1 MKIFVFTAFIAAIAL
16 GDPKVDVSTQSQ
28 WPWQVGKLYR
38 YDVVSHNLAWLQEG
52 QSSGSV
58 FRARFLIRVVSP
70 GLLQAKLEDPQHAL
84 LHQDIPN
91 IRELPQDLK
100 YKPVPKLDKSFEI
113 SVEGGRVL
121 SLTLPSTFNL
131 PQENLLKGLIGALQ
145 VDLSTN
151 RVMHNVHDQFDRETY
166 QGQFSKME
174 TDVTGD
180 CKTLYTVS
188 PVSSEWRRELTLQP
202 TSEPIEITKSKNYAH
217 CHHRVAYHFG
227 VPKGSEWTGTAHKT
241 HEEQLVRRSTVSR
254 ILAAKQGP
262 IYKAETTSK
271 VQVNPL
277 MFGKQKGEVLSYIR
291 MNLVAFEQDNEAAWP
306 SVEGRRTVQNLLY
319 SVSDKPIAIHD
330 TSSSSSSSES
340 NEHQYAEVN
349 AVNPR
354 TRRSVKKIVN
364 INKPVLKRS
373 DEDSSSSSSSS
384 QSSDRYVNDD
394 LPTNNEPAY
403 AALYMSPQPRADKK
417 QNPMNVQKLV
427 QDIAQQLQN
436 PSNMPKNDF
445 LAKFN
450 ILVRVLASMSYEQL
464 SQTSRSMEIAKSA
477 DNIVKTDMWM
487 VYRDA
492 IAQTGTLPSFQIIRN
507 WIQTKKIQEEEAA
520 QVIASLAGSLRY
532 PTKEV
537 MVQFFNL
544 AISDE
549 VRQQQYLNT
558 TALLTVTRFINQGQ
572 VNNETAHHFY
582 PTHMYGRL
590 AHKHDPFV
598 YQQIL
603 PRLSQELRQAVQ
615 LGDVVKAQVYIRAIG
630 NLGHRQILQEFA
642 PYLEGQVPVTTYLR
656 REMINSL
663 DVLAHQKDK
672 LVRTVLFKILKNT
685 AEPYEVRVAAIHN
698 LLMARPTPAMMMVMA
713 QMTYT
718 DPAIHVRAALR
729 SSIESASQLKNT
741 RFLDLARTA
750 NAARWMLSKED
761 LGVQYSGKI
770 LQDSLNDEYELGIMS
785 ALTYT
790 GSRDSLFP
798 NFLKYSL
805 RSKSWNNANSISAS
819 FSSVRQFSDYIQEQ
833 IRKMYQ
839 PTVTSEPN
847 QRFSP
852 EKIAEELKLKRNDQE
867 PFAASFYVDILN
879 QQRFFALN
887 EYDLQELPRTIAQ
900 YLAKLGAG
908 IDKHYTK
915 VLNQA
920 QVSIMFPVATGMPFI
935 YKYKEPTVVHIQGKV
950 KGQVQNEKKS
960 DASASLSKEIFFTY
974 ARNLDGSLGFMDTLV
989 DQYVSAGVVNKLQ
1002 VNVPVKLELQMKSG
1016 QIKINLDPLRPEQD
1030 QTIMHYSVWP
1040 YTASQMKDSL
1050 VTISQDPNTKLITRP
1065 NKESVIDTKLGKTLG
1080 IVFQFQ
1086 GYSYSSDYKTFGNIF
1101 NSADW
1106 LSNIAFVSTQKDI
1119 ALTHYNFKYL
1129 AKQSPNKRISLTA
1142 VYDGYYNLKEKAQED
1157 STPVKI
1163 DDATPN
1169 SEARRQQLV
1178 KRVSSGI
1185 NTAKAQVLDVSA
1197 SFEGPQPSNYV
1208 FTYAM
1213 ASSLVDPKIHYAFFA
1228 ARNSP
1233 QEPANQVNGFGKV
1246 VKPEMWTMN
1255 LLEALSKDMKT
1266 VFEANINYGQ
1276 NGNGHI
1282 NVQGYTERTKEFV
1295 EQIRKHPLAKI
1306 CQEEM
1311 TQNNL
1316 YQDSCMKAIII
1327 AHAPNYIKTS
1337 VSYKDVSPAVRSMFF
1352 QAYKMLEHLGYWY
1365 TDVNPIKVTAD
1376 GKLDLEAQ
1384 ISYFENKLNLAL
1396 NTRLG
1401 EVRVKNVPIPRMS
1414 AGALAIYTPFRPN
1427 ENVKNYYTRQQY
1439 QPFCT
1444 IDNNVVRTFSNRTYQ
1459 YTLSPSWHVA
1469 MHYDG
1474 SRTNDKLTV
1483 LTRRPSV
1490 MQQELYIAYKA
1501 KNGMHL
1507 EMEVQRVPEGNAQN
1521 YRVNVKTNAK
1531 KISDGA
1537 LNIYYDELEQIPL
1550 VQYYTGAD
1558 GVLMVFIK
1566 EDRLRAMF
1574 DGQRL
1579 VLLSSEERNNNRGIC
1594 GYMSGSLR
1602 YDYLTPYGI
1611 VDEPQQYAASYTL
1624 KEQRDPKTEQL
1635 LVEAQKQA
1643 YQPKNE
1649 YTAILRS
1656 DEEWTNMIHSH
1667 SSSSSS
1673 SEESTHSKNVYRSRS
1688 YLKERSEC
1696 KVQQQVQYYE
1706 NHGEICISN
1715 TPVPACQS
1723 HCRGSSYQVQSVQV
1737 ICRPKIDQQYISYR
1751 NMIRE
1756 GENPKV
1762 EGQTQIKQ
1770 FRVPTLC
1777 VA

>member
-1 MKIFVFTAFIAAIAL
+1 MKILVLTAFIAAIAL
-16 GDPKVDVSTQSQ
+16 GDPKADVNQSQ

-38 YDVVSHNLAWLQEG
+38 YEVVSTNLARLQEG

-58 FRARFLIRVVSP
+58 FRARFLIRTVAP
-70 GLLQAKLEDPQHAL
+70 GILQAKLEDPQHAI
-84 LHQDIPN
+84 LHQDILN

-100 YKPVPKLDKSFEI
+100 YKPVPKLDELFEI
-113 SVEGGRVL
+113 TVQGGRIL
-121 SLTLPSTFNL
+121 SLTLPSAFTV
-131 PQENLLKGLIGALQ
+131 PQENLLKGLIGTLQ
-145 VDLSTN
+145 VDLSTY
-151 RVMHNVHDQFDRETY
+151 RVMHNVHDQYDKDTY

-180 CKTLYTVS
+180 CKTLYTIS
-188 PVSSEWRRELTLQP
+188 PVSSEWRRELTHLQP
-202 TSEPIEITKSKNYAH
+202 TSDPIEITKSKNYGH

-227 VPKGSEWTGTAHKT
+227 VPKGSEWTGTAHKSN
-241 HEEQLVRRSTVSR
+241 EEQLVRRSTVSR

-262 IYKAETTSK
+262 IYKAETTST

-277 MFGKQKGEVLSYIR
+277 LFGKQKGEVLSYIQ
-291 MNLVAFEQDNEAAWP
+291 MNLVAFEKDNESVNLNWP
-306 SVEGRRTVQNLLY
+306 KTGRRAVRNLLY
-319 SVSDKPIAIHD
+319 SVGSKPIAIHD
-330 TSSSSSSSES
+330 SSSSSSSSES
-340 NEHQYAEVN
+340 DEHEYAEIN

-354 TRRSVKKIVN
+354 VRRSLQKIVD
-364 INKPVLKRS
+364 VKRS

-384 QSSDRYVNDD
+384 ESSDRYVNDD

-445 LAKFN
+445 LAKFS
-450 ILVRVLASMSYEQL
+450 ILVRILASMSFEQL
-464 SQTSRSMEIAKSA
+464 SQTSRGMEIAKTA
-477 DNIVKTDMWM
+477 NNIVKSDMWM

-492 IAQTGTLPSFQIIRN
+492 IAQTGTLPAFQEIRN
-507 WIQTKKIQEEEAA
+507 WVQTNKIQDEEAA
-520 QVIASLAGSLRY
+520 QVIASLGGSLRY
-532 PTKEV
+532 PTKEI

-544 AISDE
+544 AMSDN
-549 VRQQQYLNT
+549 VRQQPYLNS
-558 TALLTVTRFINQGQ
+558 TALLTATRFINQGQ

-590 AHKHDPFV
+590 ARKHDPFV
-598 YQQIL
+598 YREIL

-615 LGDVVKAQVYIRAIG
+615 QGDSVKAQVFIRAIG
-630 NLGHRQILQEFA
+630 NLGHRQILQEFT

-656 REMINSL
+656 REMINCL
-663 DVLAHQKDK
+663 DVLAHQHDK

-698 LLMARPTPAMMMVMA
+698 ILMARPTPAMMMVMA
-713 QMTYT
+713 QMTHT

-729 SSIESASQLKNT
+729 SSIVYAAQLKNP
-741 RFLDLARTA
+741 RYMDLARTA
-750 NAARWMLSKED
+750 LAVKWMLSKED

-770 LQDSLNDEYELGIMS
+770 LQDSFSDEYELGIMS

-805 RSKSWNNANSISAS
+805 RSKAWNNANTISAS
-819 FSSVRQFSDYIQEQ
+819 FSNVRQFSNYIEEQ
-833 IRKMYQ
+833 IRKIYK
-839 PTVTSEPN
+839 PSLKSEPN

-852 EKIAEELKLKRNDQE
+852 EKIAEELNIKRDDQQ

-879 QQRFFALN
+879 QQRYFSFN
-887 EYDLQELPRTIAQ
+887 DYDLQELPRTIAQ
-900 YLAKLGAG
+900 YFSKLGAG

-935 YKYKEPTVVHIQGKV
+935 YKYKEPTVIHMQGKV
-950 KGQVQNEKKS
+950 QGQVQNEKKL
-960 DASASLSKEIFFTY
+960 DASATLSKEISFTY
-974 ARNLDGSLGFMDTLV
+974 ARNLDGSLGYMDTLV
-989 DQYVSAGVVNKLQ
+989 NQYISAGVVNKLQ

-1016 QIKINLDPLRPEQD
+1016 QLKITLDPLHPEQD
-1030 QTIMHYSVWP
+1030 QTILHYSVWP
-1040 YTASQMKDSL
+1040 YTAVQMKDSL

-1065 NKESVIDTKLGKTLG
+1065 HKESVIDTKFGKTLG

-1086 GYSYSSDYKTFGNIF
+1086 GYSYSSDYKNVGNLF

-1106 LSNIAFVSTQKDI
+1106 LSNIAFASKQKDI
-1119 ALTHYNFKYL
+1119 ALTHYNLRYL
-1129 AKQSPNKRISLTA
+1129 AKQSQNKRISLTA

-1157 STPVKI
+1157 STPAKI
-1163 DDATPN
+1163 EDATPN

-1197 SFEGPQPSNYV
+1197 SFEGLQPSNYV

-1213 ASSLVDPKIHYAFFA
+1213 ASSLVDTKIQYAFYA
-1228 ARNSP
+1228 VRNSP
-1233 QEPANQVNGFGKV
+1233 QEPANNQINGFGKV
-1246 VKPEMWTMN
+1246 VKPEIWTMN
-1255 LLEALSKDMKT
+1255 LLEALNKEMKT
-1266 VFEANINYGQ
+1266 MFEANINYGQ

-1282 NVQGYTERTKEFV
+1282 NVQGHTERTKEYV
-1295 EQIRKHPLAKI
+1295 EQIRKHPLTKM
-1306 CQEEM
+1306 CEEEM
-1311 TQNNL
+1311 THNNL
-1316 YQDSCMKAIII
+1316 YLDSCMRAVVI

-1337 VSYKDVSPAVRSMFF
+1337 VSYNDLSPAVRSMFY
-1352 QAYKMLEHLGYWY
+1352 QAYKILEHFGYWY
-1365 TDVNPIKVTAD
+1365 TDVNPMKVTAD
-1376 GKLDLEAQ
+1376 GKLELETK

-1401 EVRVKNVPIPRMS
+1401 EVRAKNVPIPRMS
-1414 AGALAIYTPFRPN
+1414 AGALAIYTPFRTN
-1427 ENVKNYYTRQQY
+1427 EIVKNYYTRQQY

-1444 IDNNVVRTFSNRTYQ
+1444 IDYNAVRTFSNRKYQ

-1469 MHYDG
+1469 MHHDG
-1474 SRTNDKLTV
+1474 SRVNDKLTV

-1501 KNGMHL
+1501 NNGMHL
-1507 EMEVQRVPEGNAQN
+1507 EMEVQAVPEGSQK
-1521 YRVNVKTNAK
+1521 YRVNVNTNAK
-1531 KISDGA
+1531 KISEGA
-1537 LNIYYDELEQIPL
+1537 LTIYYDELEQIPL

-1558 GVLMVFIK
+1558 GVLQVFMK

-1594 GYMSGSLR
+1594 GYMSGSPR
-1602 YDYLTPYGI
+1602 YDYLTPYGV

-1624 KEQRDPKTEQL
+1624 KDQSDPKTEQFK
-1635 LVEAQKQA
+1635 VEAQKQA
-1643 YQPKNE
+1643 YQLKNK
-1649 YTAILRS
+1649 YTVILRTDDEWS
-1656 DEEWTNMIHSH
+1656 DMMHSH

-1673 SEESTHSKNVYRSRS
+1673 KDSTHFKNVYRSRS
-1688 YLKERSEC
+1688 YLKEDNEC
-1696 KVQQQVQYYE
+1696 QVQQQVQYYE

-1715 TPVPACQS
+1715 APVPACQS
-1723 HCRGSSYQVQSVQV
+1723 HCRGTEYKVQYVQV
-1737 ICRPKIDQQYISYR
+1737 ICRPKIDQLYISYR
-1751 NMIRE
+1751 DMIRQ
-1756 GENPKV
+1756 GGNPKV
-1762 EGQTQIKQ
+1762 DGETQIKHY
-1770 FRVPTLC
+1770 RVPTSC